1 MTLAVRNYCP
11 TATRAVRRFYIKG
24 DTGMLPYRLS
34 IPPRLLVFA
43 RRKAIGPCSGMAILT
58 DNHWTRVQPRND
70 LPPYSLYNR
79 PIKKPDNDDRQYKII
94 QLDNGLQ
101 ATLIHDANTDKA
113 AASLD
118 VAVGHLSDPVR
129 YP

>member
-1 MTLAVRNYCP
+1 
-11 TATRAVRRFYIKG
+11 
-24 DTGMLPYRLS
+24 MLPYLLS
-34 IPPRLLVFA
+34 ARLLTFA
-43 RRKAIGPCSGMAILT
+43 RRKTIGSCSRMATLP
-58 DNHWTRVQPRND
+58 DNHWTRVQPALNS
-70 LPPYSLYNR
+70 LPPLSIYNR
-79 PIKKPDNDDRQYKII
+79 PIKKPDNDDRQYRII

-129 YP
+129 HRRITMLPSLTPISG